1 MWQWGCRVTHSNLTP
16 NPGQLY
22 PRGPRDILHTR
33 VQGDSHHPPI
43 QALTDRKPV
52 RKILCI
58 WNNFQM
64 NMIWRRR
71 LLFILACN
79 YQICFSDLLHGHSC
93 LCAEHVY
100 RGMLGW
106 YFYLRYPH
114 MVYLCNSCVFNFVQ
128 MVVTTYILHI
138 SKCFFSSPELKAQVS
153 FSDRLSSVVCLSVCP
168 SVRLS
173 VRL

>member
-1 MWQWGCRVTHSNLTP
+1 MHRWF
-16 NPGQLY
+16 
-22 PRGPRDILHTR
+22 
-33 VQGDSHHPPI
+33 PPI
-43 QALTDRKPV
+43 YWPASTTNYWNECDSEGAESLTATLPPTPASCTPGAPGIFSIPGSRGTATTPLSRLLLTGNQSERFCVSPLK
-52 RKILCI
+52 
-58 WNNFQM
+58 NNFQM

-138 SKCFFSSPELKAQVS
+138 SKCFF
-153 FSDRLSSVVCLSVCP
+153 
-168 SVRLS
+168 
-173 VRL
+173 